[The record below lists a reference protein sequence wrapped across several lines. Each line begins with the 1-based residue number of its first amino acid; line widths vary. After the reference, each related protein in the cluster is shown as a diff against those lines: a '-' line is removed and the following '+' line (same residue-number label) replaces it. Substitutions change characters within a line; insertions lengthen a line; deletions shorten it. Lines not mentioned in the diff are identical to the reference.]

1 MSYHLFEVAG
11 IELEYMVINA
21 SDLKIAPIVDQLL
34 TAKNGTLNSDI
45 ENGRIEWSNEL
56 VAHVIELKTHEP
68 DADLDTLDTDFH
80 KNIVEISE
88 LLKPFKA
95 SLLPSAAH
103 PFMDS
108 KTEKKLWEHD
118 HNEIYSLYDKIFDCS
133 GHGWAN
139 LQSMHINLPFW
150 DDAEFEKLHAAI
162 RVMLPIMPGLSA
174 SSPVF
179 DGKNSGF
186 KDARLEYYKYN
197 QKEIPQMAGKVIP
210 EGFFSKADYHTG
222 IFNPIKEAIKPFDP
236 NNILEHYF
244 LNSRGA
250 IARFD
255 RFAIEIRVLDI
266 QECPKADI
274 AIAVLII
281 EALKWIVSSGEISL
295 ETQKKQ
301 HEDDLLP
308 ILNQV
313 IKDGE
318 EALITDE
325 NYLQLFG
332 FKEEASVNEIWS
344 KLYAKVKEKIGQN
357 HQKTIEI
364 LLKNGTLSTRILKG
378 IGEDFT
384 HDNILQVYRKLE
396 ECLLKNEIYLP

>member
-34 TAKNGTLNSDI
+34 TAKNGTLISDI

-95 SLLPSAAH
+95 ALLPSAAH

-162 RVMLPIMPGLSA
+162 RVLLPIMPGLSA

-210 EGFFSKADYHTG
+210 EGYFNKEDYHTG

-236 NNILEHYF
+236 DNILEHYF

-266 QECPKADI
+266 QECPKVDI

-384 HDNILQVYRKLE
+384 HDNIFNVYRKLE